1 MKSIDPYLT
10 RVYDEDRYNCL
21 HLVDEAWRG
30 VVGGDIRDRL
40 NQLLA
45 ARAHRRPD
53 WALKR
58 GFRVLPGPVEPCLVV
73 MRRPL
78 VQPHIGLFL
87 RGRVLHINE
96 LGVEFQPL
104 EVASRGYKTTRFY
117 QPC

>member
-10 RVYDEDRYNCL
+10 RTYDEDKYNCL
-21 HLVDEAWRG
+21 HLIVEAWLG
-30 VVGGDIRDRL
+30 LYNQDIRARL
-40 NQLLA
+40 DQLTA

-58 GFRVLPGPVEPCLVV
+58 GFRILRAPVEPCLVV
-73 MRRPL
+73 MRRPS
-78 VQPHIGLFL
+78 VQPHIGLYL

-104 EVASRGYKTTRFY
+104 DVASRGYKTTRFY